1 MTENNIEIDYRP
13 IHKAVIL
20 DLVQLQKEQLLER
33 VAAIRMAEQPI
44 FLNWAE
50 GIVFI
55 AIPAS
60 SDISE
65 VDENITQGIVYFAGI
80 TYSMMPKYQSFLQY
94 GTDKIPVI
102 DQSNYAVYK
111 SIARWICNRVN
122 TAPSQ

>member
-1 MTENNIEIDYRP
+1 LAEEDIEIDYRP
-13 IHKAVIL
+13 VRKAVIL

-33 VAAIRMAEQPI
+33 VAAIRMVEQPI

-65 VDENITQGIVYFAGI
+65 VDENITKGVVYFSGI
-80 TYSMMPKYQSFLQY
+80 TYSLMPKYQSFLQY

-102 DQSNYAVYK
+102 DQSNYAVYR
-111 SIARWICNRVN
+111 SIAKWIRNRA
-122 TAPSQ
+122 TAVAGQ